1 MENRLK
7 KQLALI
13 KSRALM
19 LARGGNHPDGVQG
32 ASSNEPADSG
42 DSSNAGAYPQPTIA
56 AASTNHVIDDLLRA
70 GAVTRASELEH
81 ASYDL
86 SRRLRRGP
94 WWWRR
99 RLGSG
104 PAARSIGPVAR
115 AARESGFEAEFQ
127 RVLTG
132 LATGESRSI
141 ESAVPGEACAL
152 DGSNYY
158 LVRSTGA
165 DIDPIAPIEAARF
178 AALDS
183 WPETVSRGMVGHF
196 VRRGYAARDDR
207 GIATDYP
214 GAIPLF
220 RRVDPRSVLFLD
232 IETAGLSANTYV
244 FLCGLMYVHR
254 ETGAFHV
261 EQAFARDYAEEA
273 GLLMHVRAALSK
285 FGTVVTYNGASFDMP
300 FLRTRMAVHRVPD
313 IVPMGSVDLLHA
325 TRRVY
330 RPGLPNV
337 RLVTVEKH
345 LRGVE
350 RVDDIP
356 SRFIPRAYHEYVRT
370 RDARI
375 MRNVVYHNR
384 MDLFTM
390 AVILNHLASN
400 PVDAA
405 PGAEGAEKRFA
416 SAPAGDTIAPPNPP
430 HVPSSPA

>member
-19 LARGGNHPDGVQG
+19 LARRGTHPVGDD

-42 DSSNAGAYPQPTIA
+42 TSSDAGSYSRPPSGAT
-56 AASTNHVIDDLLRA
+56 TNPVIDDLLRA
-70 GAVTRASELEH
+70 GAVSRASELE
-81 ASYDL
+81 SSGYDL

-104 PAARSIGPVAR
+104 PGAHVIDPVAR

-127 RVLTG
+127 RVLAG
-132 LATGESRSI
+132 LATGECLSI
-141 ESAVPGEACAL
+141 ESAVPGEALAV
-152 DGSNYY
+152 DGSSYY
-158 LVRSTGA
+158 LVRSIDA
-165 DIDPIAPIEAARF
+165 DIDPIAPNEAARF
-178 AALDS
+178 ATLDT
-183 WPETVSRGMVGHF
+183 WPAMVSRGMVGRF
-196 VRRGYAARDDR
+196 VRRGYAAREYRDVRDDF
-207 GIATDYP
+207 P

-244 FLCGLMYVHR
+244 FLCGLMYVHP

-273 GLLMHVRAALSK
+273 GLLMHVRETLSK
-285 FGTVVTYNGASFDMP
+285 FDTVVTYNGASFDMP

-325 TRRVY
+325 TRRAY

-337 RLVTVEKH
+337 RLVTVERH
-345 LRGVE
+345 LRGVG

-370 RDARI
+370 QDARI

-400 PVDAA
+400 AVDATA
-405 PGAEGAEKRFA
+405 RPDGAEKAFA
-416 SAPAGDTIAPPNPP
+416 TAPSGDTMAPPNPP
-430 HVPSSPA
+430 HVSSS

>member
-7 KQLALI
+7 KQLATI

-19 LARGGNHPDGVQG
+19 LARRGTHPEGVAG
-32 ASSNEPADSG
+32 PSPNETTTSGECSDAGSWRNRTDSPA
-42 DSSNAGAYPQPTIA
+42 T
-56 AASTNHVIDDLLRA
+56 TNPVIDDLLRA
-70 GAVTRASELEH
+70 GAVARATELE
-81 ASYDL
+81 SSGYDA
-86 SRRLRRGP
+86 SRRLRRGS

-104 PAARSIGPVAR
+104 PGARVVDPVAR
-115 AARESGFEAEFQ
+115 AARESGFEAQFQ
-127 RVLTG
+127 RVLQG
-132 LATGESRSI
+132 LATGESLTI
-141 ESAVPGEACAL
+141 EDAVPGEACAL
-152 DGSNYY
+152 EGSNYY
-158 LVRSTGA
+158 LIRSIGA
-165 DIDPIAPIEAARF
+165 DIDPVAPTEAAHF
-178 AALDS
+178 SALDS
-183 WPETVSRGMVGHF
+183 WPETVSRAMVGRF
-196 VRRGYAARDDR
+196 VRRGYAARDGRDIVT
-207 GIATDYP
+207 GFP

-220 RRVDPRSVLFLD
+220 RRVDPHSVLFLD

-244 FLCGLMYVHR
+244 FLCGLMYAHR
-254 ETGAFHV
+254 ESGAFHV
-261 EQAFARDYAEEA
+261 EQVFARDYAEEA
-273 GLLMHVRAALSK
+273 GLLMYVRAALSK
-285 FGTVVTYNGASFDMP
+285 FDTVVTYNGASFDMP

-390 AVILNHLASN
+390 ALILNRLASN
-400 PVDAA
+400 PVDAL
-405 PGAEGAEKRFA
+405 PRPEGAEKAF
-416 SAPAGDTIAPPNPP
+416 APAPSGDTMAPPNPP
-430 HVPSSPA
+430 HVSSS

>member
-19 LARGGNHPDGVQG
+19 LAHRGTHPEGVAG
-32 ASSNEPADSG
+32 PSSNEPAISG
-42 DSSNAGAYPQPTIA
+42 DSSDAGSWRKTTTPSAT
-56 AASTNHVIDDLLRA
+56 TNPVIDDLLRA
-70 GAVTRASELEH
+70 GAVSRASELEP
-81 ASYDL
+81 SGYDL

-104 PAARSIGPVAR
+104 PGARTIDPVAR

-127 RVLTG
+127 RVREG
-132 LATGESRSI
+132 LASGESLSI

-158 LVRSTGA
+158 LIRSIGA
-165 DIDPIAPIEAARF
+165 DIDPIAPAEAERF
-178 AALDS
+178 VSLDS
-183 WPETVSRGMVGHF
+183 WPAAVSRGMVGRF
-196 VRRGYAARDDR
+196 VRRGYTARDYHDLR
-207 GIATDYP
+207 DDLP
-214 GAIPLF
+214 DAIPLF

-244 FLCGLMYVHR
+244 FLCGLMYVQP
-254 ETGAFHV
+254 ETGTFHV

-285 FGTVVTYNGASFDMP
+285 FDTVVTYNGASFDMP

-370 RDARI
+370 QDARI

-390 AVILNHLASN
+390 AVILNDLASN
-400 PVDAA
+400 PVEAMPRPEA
-405 PGAEGAEKRFA
+405 AEKPF
-416 SAPAGDTIAPPNPP
+416 APAPLSDTMASPNPP
-430 HVPSSPA
+430 HVSSS

>member
-19 LARGGNHPDGVQG
+19 LARRATPVSEGEAG
-32 ASSNEPADSG
+32 ATPNESANAAESADSG
-42 DSSNAGAYPQPTIA
+42 PSSKPI
-56 AASTNHVIDDLLRA
+56 ASTATTNPVIDDLLRA
-70 GAVTRASELEH
+70 GAVTRASEFQP
-81 ASYDL
+81 SGYDL

-99 RLGSG
+99 RAGRG
-104 PAARSIGPVAR
+104 PTARSIDPIER
-115 AARESGFEAEFQ
+115 AERSAGFEAEFQ
-127 RVLTG
+127 RVLAG
-132 LATGESRSI
+132 LAAGESLTI
-141 ESAVPGEACAL
+141 EHAVPGEACHL

-165 DIDPIAPIEAARF
+165 DIDPIAPTEAARF
-178 AALDS
+178 VALDS
-183 WPETVSRGMVGHF
+183 WPETVSRAMVGRF
-196 VRRGYAARDDR
+196 VRRGYAARGRAEAGDDFAR
-207 GIATDYP
+207 

-220 RRVDPRSVLFLD
+220 RRVDPHSVLFLD

-244 FLCGLMYVHR
+244 FLCGLMYAAP
-254 ETGAFHV
+254 ETGVFHV
-261 EQAFARDYAEEA
+261 EQVFARDYAEEG
-273 GLLMHVRAALSK
+273 GLLMHVRESLSR
-285 FGTVVTYNGASFDMP
+285 FDTVVTYNGASFDMP

-325 TRRVY
+325 SRRVY
-330 RPGLPNV
+330 KPTLPNV

-345 LRGVE
+345 LRGVG

-370 RDARI
+370 KDARI

-400 PVDAA
+400 PIDAM
-405 PGAEGAEKRFA
+405 PRPEGTEKPFA
-416 SAPAGDTIAPPNPP
+416 SAPSGDTIA
-430 HVPSSPA
+430 